1 MAEISA
7 LGAMPAL
14 SPVAPARPVASG
26 DASPLPQ
33 AATPASSA
41 SATTTGQDGGSSLS
55 IDPALGI
62 TVLKFFSSAG
72 DLTQS
77 FPSQR
82 QLQSYQIYGFDRGT
96 DNAATR
102 VSV

>member
-1 MAEISA
+1 MAEVNA
-7 LGAMPAL
+7 LGAAPAVSPMPA
-14 SPVAPARPVASG
+14 ARPTTSG
-26 DASPLPQ
+26 GTTPLLPASP
-33 AATPASSA
+33 AAARPAGG
-41 SATTTGQDGGSSLS
+41 TTLS

-82 QLQSYQIYGFDRGT
+82 QLESYQIYGFERDLE
-96 DNAATR
+96 D
-102 VSV
+102 V